1 MDCIPPGSSVH
12 RFYPSKNNGVG
23 CHALLQG
30 IFLTKGLNTHLLCLL
45 KKLVWIVK
53 DITLILFWKKW
64 IPKKKKEITG
74 FGQCYW
80 EWCISCRRS
89 QEKYSSEEKSIG
101 SENSLAIKK
110 EALFVILLM
119 FLHQNWFMKFVIL
132 TIDQEFIAC
141 SVGRTGNF
149 RVSSMTRL
157 LFGQIRAFSF

>member
-1 MDCIPPGSSVH
+1 MPCPPPGDLPNQRIEHTSLMSPEEVSLN
-12 RFYPSKNNGVG
+12 SKRYNINFI
-23 CHALLQG
+23 LEKMD
-30 IFLTKGLNTHLLCLL
+30 TK
-45 KKLVWIVK
+45 
-53 DITLILFWKKW
+53 
-64 IPKKKKEITG
+64 KKKKEITG

-80 EWCISCRRS
+80 KWCISCRRS
-89 QEKYSSEEKSIG
+89 QEKYSSEEKSTG
-101 SENSLAIKK
+101 SETSLAIKK

-119 FLHQNWFMKFVIL
+119 FLHQNWFMKFIIL

>member
-1 MDCIPPGSSVH
+1 MPCPPPGDLPNQRIEHTSLMSPEEVSLN
-12 RFYPSKNNGVG
+12 SKRYNINFI
-23 CHALLQG
+23 LEKMD
-30 IFLTKGLNTHLLCLL
+30 TK
-45 KKLVWIVK
+45 
-53 DITLILFWKKW
+53 
-64 IPKKKKEITG
+64 KKKKEITG

-89 QEKYSSEEKSIG
+89 QEKYSSEEKSTG

-119 FLHQNWFMKFVIL
+119 FLHQNWFMKFIIL